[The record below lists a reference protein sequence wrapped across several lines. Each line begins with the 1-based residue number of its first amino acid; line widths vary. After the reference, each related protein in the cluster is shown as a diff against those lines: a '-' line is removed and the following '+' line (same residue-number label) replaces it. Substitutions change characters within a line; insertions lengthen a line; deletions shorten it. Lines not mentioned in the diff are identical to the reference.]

1 MLKVFGEK
9 LKFWTF
15 TLKVAA
21 CTVVRPARS
30 PIKIK
35 TRQSFII
42 FSFVMRISRVLFRDH
57 GHEIVLRT
65 KMEWAL

>member
-21 CTVVRPARS
+21 CAVPPARS